1 MAAKIFRGVFIFLL
15 LAIILYPAYYIY
27 QHPEL
32 LETPEI
38 ASSDLFE
45 GDRKK
50 EPILPLLATSESV
63 ASSETPAPACLLVH
77 ALPGG
82 EGSLNLRAG
91 AGTSYAVLAVLHDG
105 QTLVMD
111 GKSGDWFAVTLVMDG
126 RTIAGYVHSDYV
138 EACQ

>member
-1 MAAKIFRGVFIFLL
+1 MRGHGRLVMAVMGMVMASLACSVEWDGV
-15 LAIILYPAYYIY
+15 
-27 QHPEL
+27 
-32 LETPEI
+32 
-38 ASSDLFE
+38 
-45 GDRKK
+45 
-50 EPILPLLATSESV
+50 ATSSPSMTV
-63 ASSETPAPACLLVH
+63 SPSPVPSMTATFQPDQCLLVR

-111 GKSGDWFAVTLVMDG
+111 GQSGDWFAVTLVMDG